1 MDNET
6 LDRLQQMFTR
16 IAKKRTSFELEEWES
31 VRELMPRKR
40 GTRGI
45 QYEALEYL
53 FEHLYEKISEEELRE
68 HFLKV
73 KGRLQEKGDPVKSAI
88 NLAIKELQRLHNPKF
103 DIVKIQE
110 ASLVGKTRRYVQ
122 LNFTGFDSVIGYNQ
136 FCSYLEDMLE
146 NEEIPIIRSIY
157 NAPPGAEPTIFPGVK
172 LEWLQKMKAYA
183 LINTADQIND
193 QNPRTNYYFIP
204 ESQTN
209 QSFLLLYER
218 EDSELPFLA
227 FVSNIAST
235 MSLKDSEYIVYR
247 GEEKLAKLRFYH
259 NIWTAQRQMA
269 LDINEVTKVWDKADK
284 IYETIKSD
292 FPDLSTKTIF
302 KGLLATFIR
311 DHRTDR
317 IVSDTSYLPED

>member
-1 MDNET
+1 
-6 LDRLQQMFTR
+6 MFTR
-16 IAKKRTSFELEEWES
+16 LAKKRTSFEIAEWDN

-40 GTRGI
+40 ETRGI

-122 LNFTGFDSVIGYNQ
+122 LNFTGFDSVIKYDQ
-136 FCSYLEDMLE
+136 FCSYMKDMLE
-146 NEEIPIIRSIY
+146 NEYVPVIRSIY
-157 NAPPGAEPTIFPGVK
+157 CMPPGPEAIIFPGIK
-172 LEWLQKMKAYA
+172 PEWLQRLQVHA
-183 LINTADQIND
+183 LINAMNRVDEPS
-193 QNPRTNYYFIP
+193 PRTHYYFIP

-227 FVSNIAST
+227 FVSNVSST
-235 MSLKDSEYIVYR
+235 ISISESQYIVFR
-247 GEEKLAKLRFYH
+247 GGEKQANLRFYH
-259 NIWTAQRQMA
+259 TIWMNQRKMA
-269 LDINEVTKVWDKADK
+269 LDRNEVTRIWEEANK
-284 IYETIKSD
+284 ISSQVTQLYPNLTL
-292 FPDLSTKTIF
+292 PAIF
-302 KGLLATFIR
+302 KGLLTTYTREETTFPNSA
-311 DHRTDR
+311 
-317 IVSDTSYLPED
+317 VSFQPNV